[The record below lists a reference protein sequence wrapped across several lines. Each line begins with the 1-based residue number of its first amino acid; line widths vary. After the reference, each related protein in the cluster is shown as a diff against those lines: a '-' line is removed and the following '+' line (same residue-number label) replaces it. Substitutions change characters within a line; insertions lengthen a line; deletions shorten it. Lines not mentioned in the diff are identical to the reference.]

1 MKFDFNLQMFNN
13 TFATQASAAGGFVVS
28 VKDDVTTTAVGYM
41 KDLEW
46 SDGAA
51 YRTTTVMGRQVA
63 LQGEKEIENAE
74 PYININA
81 MQIEA
86 SLMALLFQ
94 GYQVADNAG
103 IKTLTRNIAVVESD
117 YHDEVIITGKLKNG
131 KDLTIT
137 GKLALAVGPNTIII
151 PESGDVILPVRFEFH
166 NADQTV
172 TTFPIEIIID
182 ETV

>member
-1 MKFDFNLQMFNN
+1 MSQS
-13 TFATQASAAGGFVVS
+13 FATQAAATGKFVVS
-28 VKDDVTTTAVGYM
+28 VKDGVTTTPIGYM

-51 YRTTTVMGRQVA
+51 WRTTAVMGRQVA

-81 MQIEA
+81 LQIEA
-86 SLMALLFQ
+86 DLIALLFQ
-94 GYQVADNAG
+94 GYQVADAAG

-117 YHDEVIITGKLKNG
+117 YHDEIIITGKLKNG

-137 GKLALAVGPNTIII
+137 GKLGLATGPLTITI
-151 PESGDVILPVRFEFH
+151 PESGDVVLPVRFEFH
-166 NADQTV
+166 NVDQSV
-172 TTFPIEIIID
+172 TTFPIEVIID
-182 ETV
+182 ETA